1 MSLVLSATHDTR
13 RPQKQ
18 SFTPLRAAA
27 TMELATVAAAVASA
41 AARPH
46 GPFSSPRAV
55 SASVSWT
62 SLSLASTSHCLS
74 TSSRRRLRWLPVT
87 SAAVELREATA
98 GGGDSLRVTKT
109 SQPGS
114 SVSPRRLR
122 PPLPCLALIFYGH
135 LYVPFL
141 RRLSS
146 AWRCLLPS
154 FTSATNPR
162 YRSTPNVLRYH
173 FLRKLAAN
181 TWTSTPI

>member
-74 TSSRRRLRWLPVT
+74 TSSRRRLLVPRQLDRRGAP
-87 SAAVELREATA
+87 R
-98 GGGDSLRVTKT
+98 GHCRGGDSLRVTKT